1 MGVVVRC
8 LLLYPTCLVVA
19 AEVAGYLSSWKVY
32 QYRLV
37 VVAVVVV
44 WEYIH
49 AGMGAVLLLGAVVRE
64 GAVLLVTVLLPV
76 AVVQERTALLPVAV
90 VQERTALLLATVLL
104 PGAVH
109 RRQFRRSRNQSL

>member
-49 AGMGAVLLLGAVVRE
+49 AGMGAVLLLGAVLLVAVVRE
-64 GAVLLVTVLLPV
+64 GAVLLVAVLLLV
-76 AVVQERTALLPVAV
+76 ADLLLVAV
-90 VQERTALLLATVLL
+90 VQERTALLLVTVLL

-109 RRQFRRSRNQSL
+109 RRQFRLSRNQSL